1 MDSAMD
7 TATDTAT
14 GTATDALGE
23 RGAGRA
29 DGGARAAATS
39 PARRA
44 GNGRQRR
51 DDRLADALG
60 WFSVGLG
67 LAQLVA
73 PDRMTRLVGA
83 HDGPRSRTL
92 MRTLGMRELASGVG
106 ILSSSSPGPWLWA
119 RVAGDMMDL
128 AILGNVAAS
137 DDARS
142 TRALAATAA
151 VLGVTALDAFAGQRL
166 TGDQAATEPARRGIH
181 VTRSITVNRPVGEV
195 YAFWRDFAQLPR
207 FMRHLESVQVTG
219 ERRSHWK
226 AKAPAGMSGEWDAE
240 LVEDRPDELIAW
252 RSLEGADVDNAGTVR
267 FRPAPGDRGTEVTVE
282 LRYDPP
288 GCVVSEKLAKLF
300 REEPEQQVR
309 DDLAAFKQVMETG
322 EVLLSD
328 ATAQHGAHAAH
339 PVAHPVAQQAQG

>member
-1 MDSAMD
+1 MDTAMD
-7 TATDTAT
+7 TAT
-14 GTATDALGE
+14 GNATDAAGE
-23 RGAGRA
+23 RGVARTDAGT
-29 DGGARAAATS
+29 RAAATP

-44 GNGRQRR
+44 GNGPQRR

-73 PDRMTRLVGA
+73 PDRMAQLVGA

-92 MRTLGMRELASGVG
+92 MRTLGVRELASGVG

-128 AILGNVAAS
+128 ALLGNVAAREE
-137 DDARS
+137 ARR
-142 TRALAATAA
+142 TRTLAATAA
-151 VLGVTALDAFAGQRL
+151 VLGVAALDAFAGQRL
-166 TGDQAATEPARRGIH
+166 TADQAGAEPARKGIH
-181 VTRSITVNRPVGEV
+181 VTRSITVNRPPAEV
-195 YAFWRDFAQLPR
+195 YAFWRDFSQLPR
-207 FMRHLESVQVTG
+207 FMRHLESVQVMG

-226 AKAPAGMSGEWDAE
+226 AKAPAGMTVEWDAE

-252 RSLEGADVDNAGTVR
+252 RSLEGADVENAGSVR
-267 FRPAPGDRGTEVTVE
+267 FSPAPGGRGTEVTVE

-288 GCVVSEKLAKLF
+288 GGVVTEKLAKLF

-328 ATAQHGAHAAH
+328 ATARRGPHAAQ
-339 PVAHPVAQQAQG
+339 PVARGTEG

>member
-1 MDSAMD
+1 MD

-14 GTATDALGE
+14 ITATDATGG
-23 RGAGRA
+23 RGDARA
-29 DGGARAAATS
+29 DAGSRAAATPS
-39 PARRA
+39 ARQA

-73 PDRMTRLVGA
+73 PDRMARLVGA

-92 MRTLGMRELASGVG
+92 MRTLGARELASGVG

-128 AILGNVAAS
+128 ALLGNVAAS
-137 DDARS
+137 AEARR
-142 TRALAATAA
+142 TRALAATTA
-151 VLGVTALDAFAGQRL
+151 VLGVAALDAFAGQRL
-166 TGDQAATEPARRGIH
+166 MADQGTAQPARHGIH
-181 VTRSITVNRPVGEV
+181 VTRSITVNRPAAEV

-219 ERRSHWK
+219 ERRSHWT
-226 AKAPAGMSGEWDAE
+226 AKAPAGMTVEWDAE

-252 RSLEGADVDNAGTVR
+252 RSLEGADVDNAGSVR
-267 FRPAPGDRGTEVTVE
+267 FRPAPGDRGTEVAVE

-288 GCVVSEKLAKLF
+288 GGVVTEKLAKLF

-328 ATAQHGAHAAH
+328 ATAQRGPHAAQ
-339 PVAHPVAQQAQG
+339 PVEQREEG